1 MWYKK
6 GIVNNS
12 GVTVESYQMRD
23 KAIPTNAFCMKADVA
38 SSEGANNMELAIL
51 YNSACVYKTPA
62 QLEDS
67 RVRHGID
74 GFPIVIFC
82 SRSFSSWWT
91 PGQRIC
97 SRRLLGRQSVNLS
110 SGTAQPSVYERAQP
124 SVYDRAQRSV
134 YDQV

>member
-97 SRRLLGRQSVNLS
+97 SRRL
-110 SGTAQPSVYERAQP
+110 SGQGLKRGMREKMAVEF
-124 SVYDRAQRSV
+124 RSQKPILFIRNN
-134 YDQV
+134 YFCN